1 MPATGW
7 RDDSPKLPDME
18 KVNAAM
24 DRHRKER
31 ELRDAVV
38 EAAKKWEQ
46 VSDAGGE
53 WNVMAAMATLG
64 KTTRALLKF
73 EEQQK

>member
-1 MPATGW
+1 MPTTGW
-7 RDDSPKLPDME
+7 RNDPPKLPDME

-31 ELRDAVV
+31 ELKDAVV
-38 EAAKKWEQ
+38 EAAKATKENSSSRSAWK
-46 VSDAGGE
+46 DL
-53 WNVMAAMATLG
+53 WNALE
-64 KTTRALLKF
+64 ALLHF